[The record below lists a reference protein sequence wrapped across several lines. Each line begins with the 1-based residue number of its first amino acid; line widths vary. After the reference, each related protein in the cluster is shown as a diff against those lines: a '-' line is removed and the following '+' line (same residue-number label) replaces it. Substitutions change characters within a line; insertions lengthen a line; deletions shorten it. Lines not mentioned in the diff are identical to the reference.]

1 MKYIKNKFFIICTSV
16 ALFLVIF
23 TSVFSFMGMGNVLKD
38 GVNTMLYP
46 FRVIGVKLKESA
58 ENISLYFQ
66 NMEKL
71 IEENKE
77 LKEENKELKENMI
90 DAQAKDEE
98 NARLREYLEIKKTY
112 NDYTLCEATV
122 IAHEGEAYMT
132 VMTLNRGSG
141 DGIKKGMAVITSSG
155 VVGSV
160 YEVGYNW
167 CKIRNIIEDSAGVGA
182 YISRSGEIGIVEGD
196 VMYKESNLCK
206 LNYLPE
212 NTDAK
217 EGDIVYTS
225 GLGSVYPR
233 GLPIGK
239 IISVAKND
247 YDRTASAKIET
258 FVDFC
263 DLKYVMIITSF
274 DIDSDPIKEEAT
286 TEAESL
292 TEPSDEARG

>member
-1 MKYIKNKFFIICTSV
+1 
-16 ALFLVIF
+16 
-23 TSVFSFMGMGNVLKD
+23 MGMGNVLKD
-38 GVNTMLYP
+38 SVNTLLYP
-46 FRVIGVKLKESA
+46 FRLCGVKLKESA
-58 ENISLYFQ
+58 ESISLYFQ

-71 IEENKE
+71 IDENRELREENRE
-77 LKEENKELKENMI
+77 LRENMI

-132 VMTLNRGSG
+132 VMTLNKGSG

-167 CKIRNIIEDSAGVGA
+167 CKIRNIIEDSSGVGA
-182 YISRSGEIGIVEGD
+182 YVSRSGEIGIVEGD
-196 VMYKESNLCK
+196 VMYKESNSCT
-206 LNYLPE
+206 LNYLSE

-239 IISVAKND
+239 IVSVKKND
-247 YDRTASAKIET
+247 YDRTVSARLET

-263 DLKYVMIITSF
+263 DLKYVMIVTSF
-274 DIDSDPIKEEAT
+274 DIKSDPIKDK
-286 TEAESL
+286 TEDQ
-292 TEPSDEARG
+292 TEVNTDNQAGSTVQDEARG